1 MSDDTQTHQ
10 TDSNDTPA
18 APVWP
23 RVLTLKYPVQF
34 GSESITSLTFRRGR
48 AGDLKGL
55 KLGETV
61 PADQLITI
69 ASRMSGK
76 PTQVIEGLD
85 GDDASEV
92 MALVLDFYGRCL
104 GGGSAR
110 AQ

>member
-1 MSDDTQTHQ
+1 MSDDNQTHQ
-10 TDSNDTPA
+10 TDSNETPA

-23 RVLTLKYPVQF
+23 RVITLKYPVQF
-34 GSESITSLTFRRGR
+34 GSETITSLTCRRGR
-48 AGDLKGL
+48 VGDLKGI

-69 ASRMSGK
+69 ASRLCGK

-85 GDDASEV
+85 VDDAAEV
-92 MALVLDFYGRCL
+92 MALALDFYGRCL

-110 AQ
+110 SQ

>member
-1 MSDDTQTHQ
+1 MSNENQTHE
-10 TDSNDTPA
+10 TDSNDTA
-18 APVWP
+18 AAQTWP
-23 RVLTLKYPVQF
+23 RVITLKYPVQF
-34 GSESITSLTFRRGR
+34 GSESISSLTFRRGR

-69 ASRMSGK
+69 ASRLCGK
-76 PTQVIEGLD
+76 QTQVIESLD
-85 GDDASEV
+85 GDDAAEV

-110 AQ
+110 SQ

>member
-1 MSDDTQTHQ
+1 MMSDDNQT
-10 TDSNDTPA
+10 TSNETSA

-23 RVLTLKYPVQF
+23 RVINLKYPVQF
-34 GSESITSLTFRRGR
+34 GSETISSLTFRRGR

-76 PTQVIEGLD
+76 QTQVIEGLD
-85 GDDASEV
+85 GDDAAEV

-104 GGGSAR
+104 GGGIAR
-110 AQ
+110 SQ